1 MELER
6 NAQANDRQQENVFA
20 ELFPSLI
27 AEREP
32 AQLLMTV
39 LNDMAHEEAKQVGL
53 GIPLLIL
60 EDKASA
66 AAQALG
72 DQAKNHAGNFINEIR
87 KDPVHVAESVVEAVV
102 SATHTGRVAKAAEER
117 LVRDIA
123 RAKDHGLAIM
133 AGVGTVAEGA
143 RKDARAA
150 EPLLQDFASV
160 ASDLAGPR
168 MSVDQAK
175 RGVQKFVG
183 EAETLAKE
191 PPILRAIRTAG
202 DALVNTK
209 TAKAVVDGNKDVLAD
224 VVHKKDPTGSMEA
237 GAKGVAMGLWSDAQ
251 NAARGVEELF
261 DLARRSLKNEDWK
274 QTVNQVND
282 ALDLAEG
289 NDLPDS
295 LGDPEL
301 TAIVGSSATWKAVD
315 KAAGK
320 VFDDIVAGR
329 NPKASIN
336 AGAKEVMNAAPKDM
350 LIGGGIGQSLTRPE
364 VKAAFK
370 SVSEEAKVQA
380 RKAVE
385 EARKVVDEV
394 RKDPLAPVA
403 AATDAVNPAR
413 NTSKATVDSTKHV
426 IEDVARAKDPTDS
439 VKAGVKEVGNGLVKD
454 ANATVDTAKDA
465 AKTVT
470 KVVDN
475 VAATA
480 GNGAAKVYN
489 GTKNVLSKVWQ
500 W

>member
-1 MELER
+1 M
-6 NAQANDRQQENVFA
+6 
-20 ELFPSLI
+20 
-27 AEREP
+27 
-32 AQLLMTV
+32 
-39 LNDMAHEEAKQVGL
+39 
-53 GIPLLIL
+53 
-60 EDKASA
+60 
-66 AAQALG
+66 
-72 DQAKNHAGNFINEIR
+72 
-87 KDPVHVAESVVEAVV
+87 
-102 SATHTGRVAKAAEER
+102 
-117 LVRDIA
+117 
-123 RAKDHGLAIM
+123 
-133 AGVGTVAEGA
+133 
-143 RKDARAA
+143 
-150 EPLLQDFASV
+150 
-160 ASDLAGPR
+160 
-168 MSVDQAK
+168 
-175 RGVQKFVG
+175 
-183 EAETLAKE
+183 
-191 PPILRAIRTAG
+191 
-202 DALVNTK
+202 
-209 TAKAVVDGNKDVLAD
+209 
-224 VVHKKDPTGSMEA
+224 
-237 GAKGVAMGLWSDAQ
+237 
-251 NAARGVEELF
+251 
-261 DLARRSLKNEDWK
+261 
-274 QTVNQVND
+274 
-282 ALDLAEG
+282 DLAEG

-301 TAIVGSSATWKAVD
+301 TAIVASSATWKAVD